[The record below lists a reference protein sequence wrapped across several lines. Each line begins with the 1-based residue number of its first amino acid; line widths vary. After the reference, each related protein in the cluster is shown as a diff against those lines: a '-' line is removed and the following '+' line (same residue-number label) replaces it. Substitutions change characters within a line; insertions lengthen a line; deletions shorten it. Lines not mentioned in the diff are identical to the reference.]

1 MTWAWVNESSVRSR
15 FVSAK
20 ESTLWHTLSSYRT
33 RQAACKPAWF
43 TRDYGYFVFWY
54 IPQSEA
60 LLLTSRTQFYVGTVW
75 FCACMAKPVRLSTLW
90 KYCPISPGSYS
101 PMSASAL
108 LFLQIRKRIRE
119 RYRYLHAYFEK
130 PSAHQTWQNQFSV
143 LFMCGFSPTPTQ
155 NLIQPKIRQSRTQK
169 STFKHNLGVNHSTLQ
184 GRYIFH
190 QGGVTKRGFLQL
202 IPLFDD
208 LSCLK
213 ASRRLPE
220 TQQNRFKNI
229 QRY

>member
-108 LFLQIRKRIRE
+108 LFFADKEKNQRKISIFTCIFWE
-119 RYRYLHAYFEK
+119 TISTSDLTE
-130 PSAHQTWQNQFSV
+130 SV
-143 LFMCGFSPTPTQ
+143 LSSVYVRVFPHPYAKLNSTKDSAVSHS
-155 NLIQPKIRQSRTQK
+155 KI
-169 STFKHNLGVNHSTLQ
+169 
-184 GRYIFH
+184 
-190 QGGVTKRGFLQL
+190 
-202 IPLFDD
+202 
-208 LSCLK
+208 
-213 ASRRLPE
+213 
-220 TQQNRFKNI
+220 NI
-229 QRY
+229 QT